1 MDYLTQNIAVNLNRI
16 RISRGMSLDLV
27 AEQTGVSKSMLHQIE
42 KGDANPSI
50 SVLGKIASGMRVELG
65 ELLSKP
71 PMKSN
76 LIKVSSLPT
85 IKEIAGQYEIRTCLP
100 YEDNRSLELYRID
113 IYPGKEYISG
123 GHGENTSEYLIV
135 LDGELLVETD
145 GISRCIKPDEI
156 FMFKTDHTHKYIN
169 NGDKTLHCF
178 CIFLPGSEV

>member
-50 SVLGKIASGMRVELG
+50 SVLGKIASGMRVEIN

-76 LIKVSSLPT
+76 LIRVSSIPP
-85 IKEIAGQYEIRTCLP
+85 IKELAGQYEIRNCLP
-100 YEDNRSLELYRID
+100 FEDNGKLELYRID
-113 IYPGKEYISG
+113 INPKSTYISG
-123 GHGENTSEYLIV
+123 GHGEHTAEYLIV

-145 GISRCIKPDEI
+145 GIHQTVIPDEI
-156 FMFKTDHTHKYIN
+156 FMFRTDHTHRYVN
-169 NGDKTLHCF
+169 TGDTVLHCF
-178 CIFLPGSEV
+178 CIFLSEVK